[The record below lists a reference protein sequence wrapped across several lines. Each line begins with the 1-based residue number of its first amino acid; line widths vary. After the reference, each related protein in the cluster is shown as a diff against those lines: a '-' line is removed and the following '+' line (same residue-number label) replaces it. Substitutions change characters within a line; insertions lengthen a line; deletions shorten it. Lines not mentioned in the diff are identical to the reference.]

1 MMAHHFVSLFPFST
15 AICLSSKNILHMQ
28 EVEMGYFR
36 SANSGALLCSRRE
49 GSPDNFD
56 LIKVKTIPT
65 ELEIEFRC
73 VAAAR

>member
-1 MMAHHFVSLFPFST
+1 
-15 AICLSSKNILHMQ
+15 MQ